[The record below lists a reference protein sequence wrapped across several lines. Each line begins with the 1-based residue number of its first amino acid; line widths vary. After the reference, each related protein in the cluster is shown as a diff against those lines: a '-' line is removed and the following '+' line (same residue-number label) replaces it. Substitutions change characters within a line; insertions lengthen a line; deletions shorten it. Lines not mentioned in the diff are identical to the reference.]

1 MELKNRYDGVPA
13 RVVRNVRFKAKQ
25 LARRRAV
32 PGMDADDLE
41 QDLMLDLL
49 HRRDRY
55 DPNRASFETFA
66 EHIINHRI
74 ATLTSP
80 TGRLR
85 AERAMTSLDAPIGY
99 DDDGDAFSLIDIT
112 PARSGLYADE
122 SDEPET
128 QIGLQHDV
136 TRFRAALRPYLR
148 RYADILS
155 EETASEAARV
165 VGVHRST
172 VYVRIAEMRSAAIA
186 TGLHQYLGHGPTLR
200 DSRR

>member
-1 MELKNRYDGVPA
+1 MEPKNRYDGVPA

-49 HRRDRY
+49 QRRDRY

-66 EHIINHRI
+66 EHIVNHRI

-85 AERAMTSLDAPIGY
+85 AERTMTSLDAPIGC
-99 DDDGDAFSLIDIT
+99 DDEGDAVSLIDIM

-128 QIGLQHDV
+128 PIGLRHDV
-136 TRFRAALRPYLR
+136 IRFRAALKPGLR
-148 RYADILS
+148 RYANILGD
-155 EETASEAARV
+155 ENASEAARV
-165 VGVHRST
+165 AGVHRST

-186 TGLHQYLGHGPTLR
+186 AGLHQYLGHDPTLR
-200 DSRR
+200 NARR